1 MGHIVV
7 VTERPPTV
15 SVTPEQ
21 IRATADTYVSSL
33 IAGDLEG
40 VMGLYAEDATVEDP
54 VGGGTVHEGAEAIRA
69 FYTSVVA
76 LKIDA
81 KVLEARVCGN
91 DLLFNFEITT
101 HFDEGSKATIN
112 VWDLMTH
119 NDQGKVS
126 SMRAYWT
133 PENMS

>member
-1 MGHIVV
+1 M
-7 VTERPPTV
+7 
-15 SVTPEQ
+15 SASPEQ
-21 IRATADTYVSSL
+21 IRSTADSYTAALV
-33 IAGDLEG
+33 AGDLDA
-40 VMGLYAEDATVEDP
+40 VMALYAENATVEDP
-54 VGGGTVHEGAEAIRA
+54 VGGGTVHEGLDAIRG
-69 FYTSVVA
+69 FYATVTA

-101 HFDEGSKATIN
+101 HFDADSKATIN

-119 NDQGKVS
+119 DDQGKVT

>member
-1 MGHIVV
+1 M
-7 VTERPPTV
+7 T
-15 SVTPEQ
+15 VTPEQ
-21 IRATADTYVSSL
+21 IRSTADAYVNAL
-33 IAGDLEG
+33 KAGDLEA
-40 VMGLYAEDATVEDP
+40 VMALYAENATVEDP
-54 VGGGTVHEGAEAIRA
+54 VGGGTVHAGAAAIRE
-69 FYTSVVA
+69 FYATVTA
-76 LKIDA
+76 LKIEA
-81 KVLEARVCGN
+81 TVLEARVCGN

-119 NDQGKVS
+119 NDEGKVV

>member
-1 MGHIVV
+1 M
-7 VTERPPTV
+7 

-21 IRATADTYVSSL
+21 IRATADTYIDSL
-33 IAGDLEG
+33 VAGDLDA
-40 VMGLYAEDATVEDP
+40 VLDIYADGATVEDP
-54 VGGGTVHEGAEAIRA
+54 VGGGTVHEGKDAIRA
-69 FYTSVVA
+69 FYATITA
-76 LKIDA
+76 LKIDG
-81 KVLEARVCGN
+81 KILDARVCGN

-101 HFDEGSKATIN
+101 HFDAENKATIN

-119 NDQGKVS
+119 DDQGKVT

>member
-1 MGHIVV
+1 MN
-7 VTERPPTV
+7 
-15 SVTPEQ
+15 VTPEQ
-21 IRATADTYVSSL
+21 IRATADSYITAL
-33 IAGDLEG
+33 TAGDLEA
-40 VMGLYAEDATVEDP
+40 VMALYAENATVEDP
-54 VGGGTVHEGAEAIRA
+54 VGGGTVHEGAAALRE
-69 FYTSVVA
+69 FYATVVA
-76 LKIDA
+76 LKIDGR
-81 KVLEARVCGN
+81 VLEARACGN

-119 NDQGKVS
+119 DEQGKVV

>member
-1 MGHIVV
+1 M
-7 VTERPPTV
+7 
-15 SVTPEQ
+15 SASPEQ
-21 IRATADTYVSSL
+21 IRSTADSYTSALV
-33 IAGDLEG
+33 AGDLDA
-40 VMGLYAEDATVEDP
+40 VMALYSENATVEDP
-54 VGGGTVHEGAEAIRA
+54 VGGGTVHEGTAAIRD
-69 FYTSVVA
+69 FYATVTA
-76 LKIDA
+76 LNIDA

-101 HFDEGSKATIN
+101 HFGADSKATIN

-119 NDQGKVS
+119 DEQGKVT

>member
-1 MGHIVV
+1 M
-7 VTERPPTV
+7 

-21 IRATADTYVSSL
+21 IRATADSYIAALT
-33 IAGDLEG
+33 AGDLEG
-40 VMGLYAEDATVEDP
+40 VMALYADNATVEDP
-54 VGGGTVHEGAEAIRA
+54 VGGGTIHEGAAAIRE
-69 FYTSVVA
+69 FYSTVVA
-76 LKIDA
+76 MKIEGE
-81 KVLEARVCGN
+81 VLDARVCGN

-101 HFDEGSKATIN
+101 HFDAENSATIN

-119 NDQGKVS
+119 DEQGKVV

>member
-1 MGHIVV
+1 M
-7 VTERPPTV
+7 
-15 SVTPEQ
+15 SASPEQ
-21 IRATADTYVSSL
+21 IRSTADSYVSAL
-33 IAGDLEG
+33 IAGDLDA
-40 VMGLYAEDATVEDP
+40 VMALYAENATVEDP

-69 FYTSVVA
+69 FYATVTA

-81 KVLEARVCGN
+81 SVLEARVCGN

-101 HFDEGSKATIN
+101 HFDAENKATIN

-119 NDQGKVS
+119 NDEGKVV